1 MSKTEKRIFMVAAIL
16 LIIVVALFVIAG
28 RADKGGGI
36 YRMSVIYAVG
46 DNSKNLRKGLDS
58 AALDMQIDLKIIQ
71 LDSNIA
77 VSAFIDYIEQE
88 LAGKA
93 DAVIVLP
100 MDSGVLDAYLNAYS
114 GTTPLVV
121 LGGRKYAD
129 MGKALVGPND
139 YDMGYSLG
147 LYISGTASSVDL
159 YVGGNLTD
167 TEKQRTAGLI
177 DAFGQMRVMVSRYTT
192 DKEVIDKSKA
202 AVTSCDEMLKTLAER
217 GGYSQLFGFDHSAQT
232 LYALEEGR
240 ITALAV
246 YSDFDLGYRGI
257 ETAYSRAKGG
267 RYKGVTLKHYI
278 VTGKNM
284 FESPYE
290 QVILPIG

>member
-1 MSKTEKRIFMVAAIL
+1 MSKTEKRIFMVAAIM

-71 LDSNIA
+71 LDSTIG
-77 VSAFIDYIEQE
+77 VDAFIDYIEQE

-147 LYISGTASSVDL
+147 LYISRTSSGVDL
-159 YVGGNLTD
+159 YVGENQTD

-192 DKEVIDKSKA
+192 DKDVIDKSKA

-217 GGYSQLFGFDHSAQT
+217 GGYSKLFGFDHSTQT

-246 YSDFDLGYRGI
+246 YSDFDLGYRGV

-267 RYKGVTLKHYI
+267 RYKGVTLEHYI